1 MEKYTGVNME
11 ICVGF
16 HYGDLYRVSI
26 WRYIQCVNME
36 IYTGC
41 KYEDKYR
48 VSIWRCI
55 QGVNMEINTGCKYG
69 DCIYRVLRK

>member
-11 ICVGF
+11 ICAGF

-41 KYEDKYR
+41 KYRDLSTGCQYGNMYR
-48 VSIWRCI
+48 VSIWRYI
-55 QGVNMEINTGCKYG
+55 QGVNMETAYTGF
-69 DCIYRVLRK
+69 